1 MTAAILVAFIASHST
16 AHAPSSGPP
25 AGAVIMCV
33 LLVNDRPSGEVLA
46 AFGEKDVWVQS
57 AGLTRA
63 GLQWT
68 GVLDKIVDG
77 EALVSLSS
85 VRPAITFEFDERT
98 VTLRISAPPI
108 AFGSHAIQMGSSPL
122 EPVLRPRNN
131 SFFMNYATTVA
142 GGARPSFAGEIGLR
156 AGGAL
161 LRSTLSRDV
170 DGTLTRGATTIVV
183 DDERRLVRWEAGDAF
198 VSSSAARRSRPD
210 RSSCAISA
218 SRRAQEP
225 RASSSA
231 ISSAARR
238 RSPARSIE
246 HPTSCAAGFMSSVT
260 AWARRGLMRQP
271 SYSNTVEWQASPSTG
286 SASLT
291 RSRLEPVRRRRRI

>member
-183 DDERRLVRWEAGDAF
+183 DDEDGSCGGRRATHSCRRQPHAARARTVRAARSQRPGGRRNRARRHPRSVRPHAGD
-198 VSSSAARRSRPD
+198 RPHVLSNTQ
-210 RSSCAISA
+210 RPA
-218 SRRAQEP
+218 P
-225 RASSSA
+225 RAS
-231 ISSAARR
+231 
-238 RSPARSIE
+238 
-246 HPTSCAAGFMSSVT
+246 
-260 AWARRGLMRQP
+260 
-271 SYSNTVEWQASPSTG
+271 
-286 SASLT
+286 
-291 RSRLEPVRRRRRI
+291 